1 MNILE
6 TNRLYLRE
14 LSMDDIQDLNEI
26 LQDED
31 VMYAY
36 EHAFSN
42 EEVMNWLL
50 QQRNRYQQDGFGLWA
65 MIRKDDGNMVGQ
77 CGLSWQ
83 NVEGERLLEV
93 GYLLKKRY
101 WHKGYAIEAASAC
114 KTYAFETLQTSRI
127 VSIIRD
133 NNTPSQQVALRNGMK
148 PGKTFTKF
156 YHNVYMPHIVF
167 EVKKEEIK

>member
-6 TNRLYLRE
+6 TKRLYLRE
-14 LSMDDIQDLNEI
+14 LSMNDIQDLNEI

-36 EHAFSN
+36 EHAFSD
-42 EEVMNWLL
+42 EEVMKWLH
-50 QQRNRYQQDGFGLWA
+50 QQRIRYQHDGFGLWA
-65 MIRKDDGNMVGQ
+65 IIRKHDGSMIGQ

-83 NVEGERLLEV
+83 DVDGVQLLEI
-93 GYLLKKRY
+93 GYLLKKRF

-114 KTYAFETLQTSRI
+114 KTYAFENVNVSCV

-133 NNTPSQQVALRNGMK
+133 NNIQSQQVALRNGMK

-167 EVKKEEIK
+167 EVKKEETK